1 VSTDLVLGQNATV
14 PAPIDE
20 TADPPP
26 LGYLPMCYALQRVW
40 GIVGNTVQ
48 WSAGPDAVTGNGLTQ
63 FPPLNFIAFL
73 GKPYAIFPIT
83 VQDGGQVVFT
93 SSGIWII
100 LGAGTASDPFYARP
114 YFQSVNVT
122 GYNAVTLFNQT
133 FFVMESN
140 KKVSAVAVEFPFNP
154 ATGYTEIG
162 FPVGD
167 QFQKVTTG
175 GFNAAL
181 FDPATSFVTWNNQST
196 SENALYVSDG
206 AGHWFR
212 MSPVAPPESGW
223 LWSPVASI
231 AGGASAVQSIE
242 TAPGIRTLLLAPAVG
257 TTGPILQRDT
267 TGAVFADNGAA
278 YPAWDVKGSIPLA
291 SSGEEAEIAHIAL
304 KSAAVGNRP
313 QVSVLLGEIASSQKK
328 PFVLLDRT
336 DNDPPLLD
344 PSLSYFSDRY
354 KIQGG
359 NAETCDTFLLKVDYG
374 TQNAADELLMFS
386 VYGAKRAE
394 RKQQ

>member
-1 VSTDLVLGQNATV
+1 
-14 PAPIDE
+14 
-20 TADPPP
+20 
-26 LGYLPMCYALQRVW
+26 
-40 GIVGNTVQ
+40 
-48 WSAGPDAVTGNGLTQ
+48 
-63 FPPLNFIAFL
+63 
-73 GKPYAIFPIT
+73 
-83 VQDGGQVVFT
+83 
-93 SSGIWII
+93 
-100 LGAGTASDPFYARP
+100 
-114 YFQSVNVT
+114 
-122 GYNAVTLFNQT
+122 
-133 FFVMESN
+133 
-140 KKVSAVAVEFPFNP
+140 
-154 ATGYTEIG
+154 
-162 FPVGD
+162 
-167 QFQKVTTG
+167 
-175 GFNAAL
+175 
-181 FDPATSFVTWNNQST
+181 
-196 SENALYVSDG
+196 
-206 AGHWFR
+206 

-242 TAPGIRTLLLAPAVG
+242 TAPGIYNLLLAPAVG
-257 TTGPILQRDT
+257 MTGPILQRDT

-304 KSAAVGNRP
+304 KSAAVGSRP
-313 QVSVLLGEIASSQKK
+313 QVSVLLGEIAASAKK
-328 PFVLLDRT
+328 PFVLLERT

-359 NAETCDTFLLKVDYG
+359 NAETCDCFQLKVDYG

>member
-1 VSTDLVLGQNATV
+1 VSTDLQLGANATI
-14 PAPIDE
+14 PAPVAE
-20 TADPPP
+20 SADPPP
-26 LGYLPMCYALQRVW
+26 AGFLPCCYALQRVW
-40 GIVGNTVQ
+40 GIVGNMVQ

-83 VQDGGQVVFT
+83 VQGGGQVVFT

-100 LGAGTASDPFYARP
+100 LGSGTASDPFYSRP

-133 FFVMESN
+133 FFVMEAN
-140 KKVSAVAVEFPFNP
+140 NKVSAVAVEFPFNP
-154 ATGYTEIG
+154 QSGYTEIG
-162 FPVGD
+162 FPIGD

-175 GFNAAL
+175 GLNAAL
-181 FDPATSFVTWNNQST
+181 FNPATAFTTWNNQGT

-206 AGHWFR
+206 AGDWFR
-212 MSPVAPPESGW
+212 MAQVSPPESGW
-223 LWSPVASI
+223 VWSPVASI
-231 AGGASAVQSIE
+231 VGGASAVQSIE
-242 TAPGIRTLLLAPAVG
+242 TAPGIYNLLLAPATG
-257 TTGPILQRDT
+257 GTGPILQRDT
-267 TGAVFADNGAA
+267 TGAVFTDNGTA
-278 YPAWDVKGSIPLA
+278 YPAWDVKGSILLA
-291 SSGEEAEIAHIAL
+291 SSGEEGDIAHIAL
-304 KSAAVGNRP
+304 KSTAVGNRP
-313 QVSVLLGEIASSQKK
+313 QVSVLLGEIAPSQKK
-328 PFVLLDRT
+328 PFVLLERT

-344 PSLSYFSDRY
+344 PSLSYYSDRY

-359 NAETCDTFLLKVDYG
+359 NAETCDTSLLKVDYG